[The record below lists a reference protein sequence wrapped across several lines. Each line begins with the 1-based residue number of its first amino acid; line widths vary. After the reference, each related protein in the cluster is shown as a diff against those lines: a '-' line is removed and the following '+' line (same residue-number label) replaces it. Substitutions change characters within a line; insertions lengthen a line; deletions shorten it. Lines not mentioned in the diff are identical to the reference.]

1 MNFIATILF
10 TMLVLIFPPGA
21 RAVEKAPEAQPGVDS
36 LVEMALERN
45 PDLKAA
51 EARWKMF
58 ERKVVPAGTLDDPM
72 LSFSMTNYP
81 VDTLEAGETPMTGND
96 VKLSQKFPSPGKL
109 GTREEMA
116 EQQAL
121 WYKGAYEDA
130 RLQLRRKVKDAWY
143 KLFFQDRAIGILRKN
158 IEILDD
164 FIHLTETRYEVGK
177 GLQQDVLKAQVERS
191 KLMDRLFTLQQRR
204 ESFQA
209 DLNTLL
215 ARPSTTLISTPD
227 ELTMTRVDMDLAE
240 LQKGSESH
248 RPLYASYTSL
258 VDRFKA
264 QRKLAKLDYWPD
276 FNLWAGYR
284 FREET
289 PGDPVDGTDFVSG
302 GVAIN
307 LPIWRKKRAEA
318 VAEAESGTRM
328 ALRQFDD
335 FRDKV
340 FYEIHDAYAQ
350 MEKDRD
356 LVALYKTGIVPQ
368 ANQTFQSSMAAYRVG
383 EVDFLSLLD
392 SLLKLYD
399 YETDYYRVLTDHERD
414 VARLEAAS
422 GIAFGEAGSGKAT
435 E

>member
-1 MNFIATILF
+1 
-10 TMLVLIFPPGA
+10 
-21 RAVEKAPEAQPGVDS
+21 VEKDAGHEVGVDA
-36 LVEMALERN
+36 LVEEALERN

-51 EARWKMF
+51 EARWQMF
-58 ERKVVPAGTLDDPM
+58 ERKVVPAGSLDDPM
-72 LSFSMTNYP
+72 VSFSMTNYP

-96 VKLSQKFPSPGKL
+96 LKLSQKFPFPGKL
-109 GTREEMA
+109 GTREEVA

-121 WYKGAYEDA
+121 WYEGAYEDA
-130 RLQLRRKVKDAWY
+130 RLQLRRKVKDSWF
-143 KLFFQDRAIGILRKN
+143 KLFFQDRAIGVLRKN

-191 KLMDRLFTLQQRR
+191 KLMDRLFNLQQRR
-204 ESFQA
+204 ESLQA

-215 ARPSTTLISTPD
+215 ARPSTTTISTPD
-227 ELTMTRVDMDLAE
+227 ELAITRVDKDLEE

-258 VDRFKA
+258 IDRFKA

-276 FNLWAGYR
+276 INLWAGYR

-307 LPIWRKKRAEA
+307 LPIWRKKRAQA

-340 FYEIHDAYAQ
+340 YFEIHDAYAQ
-350 MEKDRD
+350 MEKDRN

-383 EVDFLSLLD
+383 KVDFLSLLD
-392 SLLKLYD
+392 SLLKLYSF
-399 YETDYYRVLTDHERD
+399 ETDYFRVLSDYERD

-422 GIAFGEAGSGKAT
+422 GMEFAKAGSGEASK
-435 E
+435 